1 MILTIT
7 GFDEEDIIAFQ
18 EKVNTLKETEMLT
31 VFIKSSGGSTL
42 WKDIYLEM
50 FKRIKNIEIIWVN
63 ISSSAFDLF
72 AEIKCKRSLVKSVI
86 WMVHHSS
93 WEITFWKEWP
103 KDEFAKFQVEYQ
115 RKQKG
120 YDWLNRKERKI
131 YEKGLEVWLDYDRLI
146 EIFPNAKH
154 E

>member
-72 AEIKCKRSLVKSVI
+72 AEAWCKKSLTLNSF
-86 WMVHHSS
+86 WMIHMSS
-93 WEITFWKEWP
+93 WDVTIHDWLP
-103 KDEFAKFQVEYQ
+103 KTEFAKFQIEYQ
-115 RKQKG
+115 KKQRG
-120 YDWLNRKERKI
+120 YWWLTKKEQKL
-131 YEKGLEVWLDYDRLI
+131 YDKGLEVWLDYDRLK
-146 EIFPNAKH
+146 EIFPKL
-154 E
+154 